1 MAKDKTVEIPT
12 TDNPQVVA
20 FFKAN
25 KDAAS
30 VFVVGDQ
37 LFFAHHEGAAK
48 DCANRNNLTVETVL
62 NPSVI
67 KAEAEAE
74 TEKN

>member
-1 MAKDKTVEIPT
+1 MKVGKEAKAAIENQAVLD
-12 TDNPQVVA
+12 

-25 KDAAS
+25 KTAPS

-48 DCANRNNLTVETVL
+48 DCANRNNLKVETVV

-67 KAEAEAE
+67 KAQTEAE